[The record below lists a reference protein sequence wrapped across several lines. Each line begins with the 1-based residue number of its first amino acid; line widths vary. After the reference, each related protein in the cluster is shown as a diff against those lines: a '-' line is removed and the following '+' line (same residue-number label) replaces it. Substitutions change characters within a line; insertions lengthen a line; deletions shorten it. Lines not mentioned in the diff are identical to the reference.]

1 MNLYRPEPEQ
11 ELGAPQDEEVPVDNT
26 CLTVII
32 NIINIINFIIVIIII
47 TIIPED
53 EVSVDNTC
61 ASRTIWVRSTR
72 FEFECT
78 IVKIMIKR
86 TWREEV
92 EAPKLTAPPL
102 RALPPPRRV
111 LTSDLESCRAA
122 CQRGISFDNKIEEYR
137 NKDYHLGS
145 QQTGTTHPCKHLR
158 SRLTLEPD
166 AKYSDGR
173 QHSDCRW
180 WGRCKPCMIECSC
193 SAPRRRKL
201 ARGKPGILVMLINVI
216 IFLVIVIKVQ
226 RPFLQWCLW
235 RQILPGHVSNGTL
248 SASQRQI
255 NASRAVSSSY
265 KCARL
270 GAPE

>member
-1 MNLYRPEPEQ
+1 LRGVSACPNLVSLRLLHDPSALLYRPEPEQ
-11 ELGAPQDEEVPVDNT
+11 ELGAPQDEEVPVDN
-26 CLTVII
+26 
-32 NIINIINFIIVIIII
+32 
-47 TIIPED
+47 
-53 EVSVDNTC
+53 
-61 ASRTIWVRSTR
+61 
-72 FEFECT
+72 
-78 IVKIMIKR
+78 

-180 WGRCKPCMIECSC
+180 
-193 SAPRRRKL
+193 
-201 ARGKPGILVMLINVI
+201 
-216 IFLVIVIKVQ
+216 
-226 RPFLQWCLW
+226 
-235 RQILPGHVSNGTL
+235 
-248 SASQRQI
+248 
-255 NASRAVSSSY
+255 
-265 KCARL
+265 
-270 GAPE
+270 